1 MPTMVHIGDNLKRL
15 RILNTLT
22 QAELAQKAGVTPT
35 AVARIERNETEP
47 HTRTIRKLA
56 TALEVE
62 PKELLEGAL

>member
-15 RILNTLT
+15 RILSTLT

-47 HTRTIRKLA
+47 RTRTIRKLSN
-56 TALEVE
+56 ALEVE